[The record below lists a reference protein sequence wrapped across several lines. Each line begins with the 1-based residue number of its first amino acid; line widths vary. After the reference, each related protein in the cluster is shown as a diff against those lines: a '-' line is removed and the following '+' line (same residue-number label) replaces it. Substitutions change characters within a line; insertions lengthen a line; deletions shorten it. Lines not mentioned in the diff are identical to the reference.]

1 MRFVRFL
8 LGLVL
13 ALLGLAVA
21 VVGAFAAFW
30 LVGPDDTVYAGEQSL
45 ASKGLA
51 IASTPELLDRHGPT
65 LHVKAHSADG
75 SPVFVGVARDLDVAS
90 YLKNKAYTSLAQVEY
105 PIALTTQERKGTTD
119 PLTAPNTLD
128 WWSAKANGPGTQ
140 SVAWPIEDGPYD
152 VVIMRADGKGP
163 LDVRADFGIEL
174 KGAFLAGLGIL
185 VVGLL
190 LLAGGILLM
199 VRRGGSSK
207 PQSVPTATTTA
218 TPDQPVGAG
227 QFGAGQV
234 GNGPGS
240 GGQVRRVLAVPLVL
254 ALATGCSAIPATDT
268 VDALTRPAITAD
280 SATAVIKHYN
290 DVNNAANKARN
301 DKLIATIESGPLLRA
316 SQAGYTI
323 GRATDKAGKKVDG
336 PFSYTAPKIGAPA
349 YGAYPMS
356 FVTSSGLS
364 SSKDHTHLGVWER
377 ESAGSPWIQTFSTAP
392 KTTTKIPDL
401 TGLRVATK
409 ADSAQLVAAPEAAAK
424 ALAQYLTAGAKA
436 PQAAQFAPSPEVNA
450 VLADV
455 AKSKQ
460 PASNN
465 AKAIR
470 KVTATVTLPN
480 PPATFVASS
489 GEALVFATLSN
500 AYLLETQPGFSF
512 SWGTSLQSAFST
524 TQYDNALTST
534 TQYQV
539 ALAVPAKGGGKIRVL
554 GVDTQ
559 LVDAGGY

>member
-1 MRFVRFL
+1 VRFVRFL
-8 LGLVL
+8 LGLLL

-30 LVGPDDTVYAGEQSL
+30 LVGPDDTVYAGEQTL
-45 ASKGLA
+45 TSKGLA
-51 IASTPELLDRHGPT
+51 IASTPQLLDRHGPT

-90 YLKNKAYTSLAQVEY
+90 YLKTTDHTSLTQVEY
-105 PIALTTQERKGTTD
+105 PIALTTQDKKGTTD

-128 WWSAKANGPGTQ
+128 WWSVKANGPGTQ
-140 SVAWPIEDGPYD
+140 SIAWPIEDGPYD
-152 VVIMRADGKGP
+152 VVIMRADGKQA

-174 KGAFLAGLGIL
+174 NGAFLAGLGIL

-190 LLAGGILLM
+190 LLAGGIMLLIP
-199 VRRGGSSK
+199 RRK
-207 PQSVPTATTTA
+207 
-218 TPDQPVGAG
+218 TPRNPQPVADGVPVD
-227 QFGAGQV
+227 QQQQV
-234 GNGPGS
+234 GASPL
-240 GGQVRRVLAVPLVL
+240 RRMAVVLPLVL
-254 ALATGCSAIPATDT
+254 VTGCSAIPATDT
-268 VDALTRPAITAD
+268 VDKLTRPAITAD

-290 DVNNAANKARN
+290 DVNNAANKTRN

-323 GRATDKAGKKVDG
+323 GRTTDKAGKKVDA
-336 PFSYTAPKIGAPA
+336 PFTYTAPKIGAPS
-349 YGAYPMS
+349 YGGYPMS

-364 SSKDHTHLGVWER
+364 GSKDHTHLGMWER
-377 ESAGSPWIQTFSTAP
+377 ESAGSPWIQTISAAP
-392 KTTTKIPDL
+392 KTTTKLPDL
-401 TGLRVATK
+401 TGLRVATA
-409 ADSAQLVAAPEAAAK
+409 ADAAKLVAAPQAAAT

-460 PASNN
+460 PDSNN

-470 KVTATVTLPN
+470 KVSATVTVPN
-480 PPATFVASS
+480 PPATFIAAS
-489 GEALVFATLSN
+489 GEALVFTTLTN
-500 AYLLETQPGFSF
+500 AYLMEANAGYTF
-512 SWGTSLQSAFST
+512 SWGSSVQAAFSAAG
-524 TQYDNALTST
+524 YPNGLSST

-539 ALAVPAKGGGKIRVL
+539 ALAVPAKGAGKIRVL
-554 GVDTQ
+554 GLDSQ
-559 LVDAGGY
+559 LVAAGGY

>member
-8 LGLVL
+8 LGLLL

-21 VVGAFAAFW
+21 VVGAFTAFW
-30 LVGPDDTVYAGEQSL
+30 LVGPDDTVYAGEQTL
-45 ASKGLA
+45 TSKGLA
-51 IASTPELLDRHGPT
+51 IASTPQLLDRHGPT

-90 YLKNKAYTSLAQVEY
+90 YLKNTAYTSLAQVEY
-105 PIALTTQERKGTTD
+105 PIALTTQERKGTAG

-128 WWSAKANGPGTQ
+128 WWSTKASGPGTQ
-140 SVAWPIEDGPYD
+140 SIAWPIEDGPYD
-152 VVIMRADGKGP
+152 VVIMRADGKEK

-174 KGAFLAGLGIL
+174 NGAFLAGLGIL

-190 LLAGGILLM
+190 LLAGGVVLLIP
-199 VRRGGSSK
+199 RRRSK
-207 PQSVPTATTTA
+207 TPPASQPVATEVPA
-218 TPDQPVGAG
+218 DQPHVGAG
-227 QFGAGQV
+227 PMRRTALPPTARRMV
-234 GNGPGS
+234 GVPM
-240 GGQVRRVLAVPLVL
+240 VLSVVLVS
-254 ALATGCSAIPATDT
+254 GCSVIPATDT
-268 VDALTRPAITAD
+268 VDSLTRPAITGD
-280 SATAVIKHYN
+280 SATAVIKRYN
-290 DVNNAANKARN
+290 AVNNAANKARD

-336 PFSYTAPKIGAPA
+336 PFSYTSPKIGAPS
-349 YGAYPMS
+349 YGGYPMS

-364 SSKDHTHLGVWER
+364 SSKDHLHLGMWER

-392 KTTTKIPDL
+392 RTTAKIPDL
-401 TGLRVATK
+401 TGLRVATA
-409 ADSAQLVAAPEAAAK
+409 ADSAKLVAAPQAAAT

-436 PQAAQFAPSPEVNA
+436 PQAGRFTPSPEVNA

-460 PASNN
+460 PISNN

-470 KVTATVTLPN
+470 KVAATVTVPN
-480 PPATFVASS
+480 PPATFIAAS
-489 GEALVFATLSN
+489 GEALVLTTLSS
-500 AYLLETQPGFSF
+500 AYLLEAGAGYTF
-512 SWGTSLQSAFST
+512 SWGNSPQSAFSAA
-524 TQYDNALTST
+524 QYENALTST
-534 TQYQV
+534 TLYQV
-539 ALAVPAKGGGKIRVL
+539 ALAVPVKGGGKIRVL
-554 GVDTQ
+554 GLDTQ